1 MSRIVMH
8 IARITVNVKLQCSY
22 FWLTMQYNW
31 LYFVA
36 KRTPETTNVKRRSQV
51 LDKPD
56 RSERG
61 GIQVIARA
69 AAILRVLKDDP
80 SGLSLAQI
88 ADRVGLPRSTVQR
101 IAGALATER
110 LVISEP
116 NGSGLRLGP
125 EIGLLA
131 DAARYDIAERCRS
144 VLIELAQETGE
155 TTDLAVLRG
164 TGMLFLDQVPG
175 RHRLRT
181 VSFVGEV
188 FPLTTTANGRACL
201 ALMSEARACKLIENE
216 WKRSSI
222 PGDVE
227 KMLVSLRAIRDDG
240 LAYDLDEHSA
250 GISAIGFA
258 FIDWNGDHVAISVPV
273 PSTRFQETRVKVE
286 AALRKARRKIDE
298 MMAD

>member
-1 MSRIVMH
+1 M
-8 IARITVNVKLQCSY
+8 
-22 FWLTMQYNW
+22 
-31 LYFVA
+31 
-36 KRTPETTNVKRRSQV
+36 

-56 RSERG
+56 RGERG

-80 SGLSLAQI
+80 NGLSLAQI

-110 LVISEP
+110 LVMSEP

-131 DAARYDIAERCRS
+131 DAARYDIAERCRP
-144 VLIELAQETGE
+144 VLTELAQETGE

-164 TGMLFLDQVPG
+164 TGLLFLDQVPG
-175 RHRLRT
+175 RHRLRA

-201 ALMSEARACKLIENE
+201 ALMSEARARKLIENE
-216 WKRSSI
+216 WKRSGTG
-222 PGDVE
+222 GDIE
-227 KMLVSLRAIRDDG
+227 KMLVSLRTIRDDG
-240 LAYDLDEHSA
+240 LAYDLDEHSD

-258 FIDWNGDHVAISVPV
+258 FIDWNGNHVAISVPV
-273 PSTRFQETRVKVE
+273 PSTRFEETKAKIEV
-286 AALRKARRKIDE
+286 ALRDAKRKIDQL
-298 MMAD
+298 MAD